1 MKNNRYKK
9 TSSIIAKRRKARRYV
24 GIFLKISLPVAFFIG
39 LVFLLR
45 ADFLQVKSFEVLS
58 AETVQTESIKNAASD
73 FISGTNF
80 FLLPRSNIL
89 FLSKANLAAA
99 LLSKFGRLENVEVNK
114 QFFSRSIKLS
124 VSERKEDF
132 LWCSDQG
139 KCFFMTKDGFIFD
152 LASFVVADKVI
163 FRGLLSG
170 NPLMKNFSTP
180 EKMQNYLGFI
190 EILKNAAR
198 PNAAG
203 GQDFQI
209 SSINIESNDKA
220 TAKSNTGDIIFSP
233 DEEDLSTVAQNV
245 ILLINNIKSKTPSAK
260 FSYVDARFGNKIFY
274 KLY

>member
-152 LASFVVADKVI
+152 LANEVGTDKII
-163 FRGLLSG
+163 FRGLLNG

-180 EKMQNYLGFI
+180 EKMQNYSGFI
-190 EILKNAAR
+190 EILKNA
-198 PNAAG
+198 
-203 GQDFQI
+203 DFQI

-245 ILLINNIKSKTPSAK
+245 ILLINNIKSKTPSAQ